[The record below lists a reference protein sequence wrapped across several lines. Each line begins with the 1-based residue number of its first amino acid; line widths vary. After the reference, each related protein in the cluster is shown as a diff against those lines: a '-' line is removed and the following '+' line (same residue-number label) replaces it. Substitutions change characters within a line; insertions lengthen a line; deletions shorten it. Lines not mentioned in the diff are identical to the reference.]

1 MMICLGIEST
11 AHTFG
16 CGIVDSDGT
25 VLSNA
30 RDTFLAKP
38 GKGIVPREAANHH
51 ADVCASVIGK
61 ALSDAKLKLSD
72 IDLIA
77 FAQGPGLPPCL
88 RVGAVAARTLALRL
102 DVPLIGVNHPV
113 SHIEIGRLTTGA
125 TDPVILYVSGGNTQV
140 LALAGGRYRVFG
152 ETQDIP
158 MGNALDHFARTANLG
173 NPGGKFVEEL
183 ARNGRYV
190 ELPYVVK
197 GMDLSFAG
205 IVTAAE
211 QKIAQGA
218 KVEDVC
224 YSLQETCFAMLIE
237 VTERALAHTGK
248 TEVLLVGGVA
258 ANKRFSEM
266 LGIMA
271 KERSAKVF
279 VVPQE
284 YAGDNGAMI
293 AWTGI
298 LAHGA
303 KMGTLLEKSAVD
315 SNWRADD
322 VDVLW
327 V

>member
-1 MMICLGIEST
+1 MICLGIEST

-16 CGIVDSDGT
+16 AGIADSNGKI
-25 VLSNA
+25 LSNA

-51 ADVCASVIGK
+51 TDVCAAVIRK
-61 ALSDAKLKLSD
+61 SLAEAKLKLSD
-72 IDLIA
+72 ICLIA

-88 RVGAVAARTLALRL
+88 RVGAVAARTLALKLNR
-102 DVPLIGVNHPV
+102 PLIGANHPV
-113 SHIEIGRLTTGA
+113 AHIEIGKLLTGA

-152 ETQDIP
+152 ETLDIP
-158 MGNALDHFARTANLG
+158 MGNALDQFARTANLG
-173 NPGGKFVEEL
+173 NPGGKSVEEL
-183 ARNGRYV
+183 AKKGKYS

-211 QKIAQGA
+211 QKLKQGTS
-218 KVEDVC
+218 VEDIC

-237 VTERALAHTGK
+237 VTERALAHTDK
-248 TEVLLVGGVA
+248 KEVLLVGGVA

-271 KERSAKVF
+271 KERNAKVF

-293 AWTGI
+293 AWAGL
-298 LAHGA
+298 LAH
-303 KMGTLLEKSAVD
+303 KDGTDTPLEKSGVD
-315 SNWRADD
+315 SSWRADD
-322 VDVLW
+322 VDVRW
-327 V
+327 